1 MSTKH
6 LFAIALSILLY
17 ISTLALAQTPA
28 PDSPAKKPDG
38 TAKAEE
44 QEAAKKAREKKAL
57 TLLEEVIGEAGS
69 LKSLENRMRIQAI
82 AADLLWSRNEKRAR
96 ALMSE
101 AISNFTEFAG
111 SVGAQCPECYAE
123 IQGAIQM
130 RGQLLQIIARHDPA
144 LALEFLRSSRLQT
157 ASQPSLERFV
167 NQMETEQEQ
176 SLATAIAQRDPK
188 LAEQMA
194 EESMRNGLSYNL
206 TSVVSQLRSKDI
218 EAAQKLAAAILNR
231 LQSENLSA
239 NLAAFNVAVGVV
251 RDLQVS
257 QQDDDD
263 EDQNSGSSANTPGD
277 RSANSA
283 QAVLKLSDLQDLAKR
298 IVAAAL
304 TISPSTVANYYNAYM
319 SNLQS
324 VMTQLEKLVPEQAA
338 TLGDKITAFK
348 EQSDPN
354 NRAWNEIQPL
364 LQNGSV
370 DAILDAAAKAPEAIR
385 QQVYQQAAMKAEGQG
400 DSTRARQIVNDKIS
414 DPGQREQMLAQLD
427 RQSFQKASGE
437 SKLDE
442 ARAALSRIRSPEE
455 RASFLIQLS
464 SQCLQKGD
472 KKTAMQLA
480 DEAFSLFPARAKNY
494 NQIGIQLQIAQ
505 AYEQLDPSRTAAIL
519 GPVADQLNS
528 LIAAAAVLEGFD
540 IQNAF
545 HEDELTIQSGV
556 SVAAM
561 VNQYAGELSRFA
573 EGDMDGAAA
582 MAARLERPEVRTFA
596 RLTIARGILDGQQAV
611 ATQYGFVRGYARY
624 SFN

>member
-17 ISTLALAQTPA
+17 ISTLSLAQTTA
-28 PDSPAKKPDG
+28 ADGSAKNPDG

-57 TLLEEVIGEAGS
+57 SLLEEVIGEAGS
-69 LKSLENRMRIQAI
+69 LKSIENRMRIQAI

-101 AISNFTEFAG
+101 AISNFTEFASG
-111 SVGAQCPECYAE
+111 VGVQCPECYQQ
-123 IQGAIQM
+123 IQGAIQI
-130 RGQLLQIIARHDPA
+130 RSQLLQIIARHDPA

-157 ASQPSLERFV
+157 ASQPSVERYV

-176 SLATAIAQRDPK
+176 SLATAVAQQDPK

-206 TSVVSQLRSKDI
+206 TNVVSQLRSKDL
-218 EAAQKLAAAILNR
+218 EAAQKLATAILSR
-231 LQSENLSA
+231 LQSEDLSA
-239 NLAAFNVAVGVV
+239 NFSAFSVAVGLVT
-251 RDLQVS
+251 DLQNS
-257 QQDDDD
+257 QQDDEDD
-263 EDQNSGSSANTPGD
+263 DQNPGSSANTPGD
-277 RSANSA
+277 RSANPA
-283 QAVLKLSDLQDLAKR
+283 QAVLKLSDFQDLAKK
-298 IVAAAL
+298 IIAAAL
-304 TISPSTVANYYNAYM
+304 NVSPSTVANYYNAYM
-319 SNLQS
+319 SHLQS
-324 VMTQLEKLVPEQAA
+324 VMTQLERLVPEQAA
-338 TLGDKITAFK
+338 TLGEKVTAFK

-354 NRAWNEIQPL
+354 SRAWNDIQPL
-364 LQNGSV
+364 LQSGTV
-370 DAILDAAAKAPEAIR
+370 DAIVEAAAKAPESIR

-400 DSTRARQIVNDKIS
+400 DSARARQIVNDRIS
-414 DPGQREQMLAQLD
+414 DPNQREQMLAQLD
-427 RQSFQKASGE
+427 RQAFQKASGE

-464 SQCLQKGD
+464 GQCLQKGD

-480 DEAFSLFPARAKNY
+480 EEAFSLFPARAKNY

-561 VNQYAGELSRFA
+561 VNQFAGELSRFA
-573 EGDMDGAAA
+573 EVDMDGSGA

-611 ATQYGFVRGYARY
+611 MTQYSFGRGFGRY

>member
-17 ISTLALAQTPA
+17 ISTLSLAQTPA
-28 PDSPAKKPDG
+28 ADSPAKNPDG

-44 QEAAKKAREKKAL
+44 QAAAKKAREKKAL
-57 TLLEEVIGEAGS
+57 SLLDEVIGEAGS

-101 AISNFTEFAG
+101 AISSFTEFAG
-111 SVGAQCPECYAE
+111 SLGAQCPECYAE

-157 ASQPSLERFV
+157 ASQPSLERYV
-167 NQMETEQEQ
+167 NEMEIQQEQ
-176 SLATAIAQRDPK
+176 SLATAVAQRDPK

-194 EESMRNGLSYNL
+194 EESMRNGLSYDLINA
-206 TSVVSQLRSKDI
+206 VSQLRSKDI

-231 LQSENLSA
+231 LQSENLST
-239 NLAAFNVAVGVV
+239 NFPAFNVALGLV
-251 RDLQVS
+251 RDSQVS

-263 EDQNSGSSANTPGD
+263 EDQNTGSSASTPGTG
-277 RSANSA
+277 SADA
-283 QAVLKLSDLQDLAKR
+283 AKAVLKLSDLQDLARK

-338 TLGDKITAFK
+338 TLGETITAFK
-348 EQSDPN
+348 QSSDPN
-354 NRAWNEIQPL
+354 NSAWNDIQPT

-370 DAILDAAAKAPEAIR
+370 DAIIDAAAKAPEAIR
-385 QQVYQQAAMKAEGQG
+385 QQIYQQAAMKAEGQG
-400 DSTRARQIVNDKIS
+400 DSARARQIVNDKIS

-427 RQSFQKASGE
+427 RQSFQKVLGE

-464 SQCLQKGD
+464 GQCLQKGD

-480 DEAFSLFPARAKNY
+480 DEAFSLFPGRAKNY

-561 VNQYAGELSRFA
+561 VDQYAGELSRFA
-573 EGDMDGAAA
+573 QVDIDGAGA
-582 MAARLERPEVRTFA
+582 MAARLDRPEVRTFA

-611 ATQYGFVRGYARY
+611 ATQYSFGRGFARY